1 MDDLQKEIQERAM
14 SMIESN
20 SNNGVHSLID
30 QQVHETSDVKKA
42 IDLLATQSALA
53 QEENVDKIVKEKS
66 EELRNDAE
74 KKRIEAETAK
84 ITEEVNK
91 IKAQAEKE
99 LAELDKQIQAKR
111 KEIEDLKA
119 ESDKE
124 DAYFTRNKE
133 ILKYVNIRSK
143 KTLAVMKTLMI
154 PATIIF
160 LFVQILLFP
169 ITFTGL
175 VLENI
180 VNIVG
185 GICGAI
191 KNNVWRILM
200 AILVV
205 LIICAVVF
213 AVYYFGIRILQ

>member
-1 MDDLQKEIQERAM
+1 MSGLKESIQREAM
-14 SMIESN
+14 AITQQQN
-20 SNNGVHSLID
+20 SGVFSLID
-30 QQVHETSDVKKA
+30 TQSKSTNDVKTA
-42 IDLLATQSALA
+42 IDLLATREALSS
-53 QEENVDKIVKEKS
+53 EENVDKIVKEKN

-74 KKRIEAETAK
+74 AKRIQAERGK
-84 ITEEVNK
+84 IAEEVSK
-91 IKAQAEKE
+91 IKTQAEKE
-99 LAELDKQIQAKR
+99 LAEIEKQIQAKR
-111 KEIEDLKA
+111 KEVEELKA

-143 KTLAVMKTLMI
+143 KTLKVMKTLMF

-160 LFVQILLFP
+160 FIVQVLLFP
-169 ITFTGL
+169 VTFTGL

-180 VNIVG
+180 VNIIG

-200 AILVV
+200 AILVI
-205 LIICAVVF
+205 LIIGAVCF
-213 AVYYFGIRILQ
+213 CVYYFGLRLIQ

>member
-1 MDDLQKEIQERAM
+1 MSGLKESIQREAM
-14 SMIESN
+14 AITQQQN
-20 SNNGVHSLID
+20 SGVFSLID
-30 QQVHETSDVKKA
+30 TQSKSTNDVKTA
-42 IDLLATQSALA
+42 IDLLATQTALA

-111 KEIEDLKA
+111 KEIEELKA

-160 LFVQILLFP
+160 LIVQILLFP

-205 LIICAVVF
+205 SIICAVVF
-213 AVYYFGIRILQ
+213 AVYYFGLRLIQ

>member
-1 MDDLQKEIQERAM
+1 MSDLKESIQREAM
-14 SMIESN
+14 AITQQQN
-20 SNNGVHSLID
+20 SGVFSLID
-30 QQVHETSDVKKA
+30 TQSKSTTDVKTA
-42 IDLLATQSALA
+42 IDLLATREALSS
-53 QEENVDKIVKEKS
+53 EENVDKIVKEKN

-84 ITEEVNK
+84 INEEVNK
-91 IKAQAEKE
+91 TKAQAEKE
-99 LAELDKQIQAKR
+99 LAEIEKQIQAKR
-111 KEIEDLKA
+111 KEVEELKA

-143 KTLAVMKTLMI
+143 KTLKVMKTLMF

-160 LFVQILLFP
+160 FIVQVLLFP
-169 ITFTGL
+169 VTFTGL

-180 VNIVG
+180 VNIIG

-200 AILVV
+200 AILVI
-205 LIICAVVF
+205 LIIGAVCF
-213 AVYYFGIRILQ
+213 CVYYFGLRLIQ

>member
-1 MDDLQKEIQERAM
+1 MSDLKESIQREAM
-14 SMIESN
+14 AITQQQN
-20 SNNGVHSLID
+20 SGVFSLID
-30 QQVHETSDVKKA
+30 TQSKSTTDVKTA
-42 IDLLATQSALA
+42 IDLLATREALSS
-53 QEENVDKIVKEKS
+53 EENVDKIVKEKN

-74 KKRIEAETAK
+74 AKRIQAERGK
-84 ITEEVNK
+84 IAEEVSK
-91 IKAQAEKE
+91 IKTQAEKE
-99 LAELDKQIQAKR
+99 LAEIEKQIQAKR
-111 KEIEDLKA
+111 KEVEELKA

-143 KTLAVMKTLMI
+143 KTLKVMKTLMF

-160 LFVQILLFP
+160 FIVQVLLFP
-169 ITFTGL
+169 VTFTGL

-180 VNIVG
+180 VNIIG

-200 AILVV
+200 AILVI
-205 LIICAVVF
+205 LIIGAVCF
-213 AVYYFGIRILQ
+213 CVYYFGLRLIQ

>member
-1 MDDLQKEIQERAM
+1 MSGLKESIQREAM
-14 SMIESN
+14 AITQQQN
-20 SNNGVHSLID
+20 SGVFSLID
-30 QQVHETSDVKKA
+30 TQSKSTNDVKTA
-42 IDLLATQSALA
+42 IDLLATREALSS
-53 QEENVDKIVKEKS
+53 EENVDKIVKEKN

-74 KKRIEAETAK
+74 AKRIQAERGK
-84 ITEEVNK
+84 IAEEVSK
-91 IKAQAEKE
+91 IKTQAEKE
-99 LAELDKQIQAKR
+99 LAEIEKQIQAKR
-111 KEIEDLKA
+111 KEVEELKA

-143 KTLAVMKTLMI
+143 KTLKVMKTLMF

-160 LFVQILLFP
+160 FIVQVLLFP
-169 ITFTGL
+169 VTFTGL

-180 VNIVG
+180 VNIIG

-200 AILVV
+200 AILVI
-205 LIICAVVF
+205 LIIGAVCF
-213 AVYYFGIRILQ
+213 CVYYFGIRILQ